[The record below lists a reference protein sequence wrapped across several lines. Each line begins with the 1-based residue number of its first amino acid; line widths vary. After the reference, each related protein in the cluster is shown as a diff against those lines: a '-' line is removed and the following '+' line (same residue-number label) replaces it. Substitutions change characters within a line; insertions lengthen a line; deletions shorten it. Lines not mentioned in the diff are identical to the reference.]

1 MISNKITVYLPI
13 QYLTNPI
20 FIGIVAF
27 GQQIGNKKHKI
38 RED

>member
-1 MISNKITVYLPI
+1 LCYKIENYFPI

-20 FIGIVAF
+20 FIGVVAF
-27 GQQIGNKKHKI
+27 GQQMGNKKHKI